1 MSMEGIGKWY
11 LFSQKWHI
19 NGSGVGPPG
28 GASPYETLLST
39 PLPFGSNLGMAKS
52 LFGEP

>member
-1 MSMEGIGKWY
+1 MVPFQSKMAYKW
-11 LFSQKWHI
+11 L
-19 NGSGVGPPG
+19 GAGVGPPG